1 MNSDAVTL
9 HHLREGLTRAGAVDE
24 IAVATLQCV
33 PALADV
39 TRVGLAL
46 TMVGGRQLRFL
57 TSDKERL
64 EPSPAWCLVDAYDH
78 LPLNDA
84 VRTGDPVVLESQSS
98 LRRSYPDFAANQDA
112 VAVQS
117 VMAIPLMSRDGC
129 LGGLLAYIRR
139 PLGDHDDAL
148 RWALTEVVGWVTEA
162 LLAARETQPADLDP
176 QGVVAM
182 SPGGP
187 DDAFAPVASRHLPD
201 DATAPATARRFL
213 REALEEWGAGPDV
226 VDSALLCTS
235 EIVTNVVMHAQRRSV
250 ITAQRQEGQIIVRV
264 DQPATGTVPVIEP
277 VLPDDDPLVVAG
289 RGLALV
295 DVLATRWGTE
305 TSPANVRVWFELELD
320 L

>member
-9 HHLREGLTRAGAVDE
+9 HHLREALARTGAIDG
-24 IAVATLQCV
+24 IAVAALQCV

-39 TRVGLAL
+39 TRAGLAL

-57 TSDKERL
+57 TSDEGRL
-64 EPSPAWCLVDAYDH
+64 EPTPEWCLIDAYDH

-84 VRTGDPVVLESQSS
+84 VRTGDQVVLESQRS
-98 LRRSYPDFAANQDA
+98 LRRGYPEFAANQDDA
-112 VAVQS
+112 AVQS
-117 VMAIPLMSRDGC
+117 VMAIPFMSGDEC
-129 LGGLLAYIRR
+129 LGGLLTYIRR
-139 PLGDHDDAL
+139 PLREHDDAL
-148 RWALTEVVGWVTEA
+148 RSALTEVANWVTQA
-162 LLAARETQPADLDP
+162 LLAARKTHAQDGESQDP
-176 QGVVAM
+176 VASTPVVA
-182 SPGGP
+182 
-187 DDAFAPVASRHLPD
+187 DDADPVASRHLPD

-213 REALEEWGAGPDV
+213 KEALEEWGAGPDV

-264 DQPATGTVPVIEP
+264 DQPVTGKVPVIQP
-277 VLPDDDPLVVAG
+277 VLPHDDPLVVAG

-305 TSPANVRVWFELELD
+305 TSPANVRVWFELELGR
-320 L
+320 